1 MSVGMR
7 FAVLGPLRAWRH
19 GEELD
24 IGQPQQRALL
34 AALILREGAQAT
46 VEGLVDDVWGDNP
59 PDSAVGIVRNYIH
72 RLRRLLGQDGVALIR
87 SVGGG
92 YALGGC
98 SATEVDL
105 GSFKR
110 FVGEARAERDAGN
123 LPLAAERYG
132 DGLALWTGLAL
143 AGVPGPC
150 ADIQRTRL
158 TELRLVVL
166 EEWLG
171 CIIELGRYAEAV
183 SELAPLVA
191 EHPLRERFRVLQMK
205 ALYGAGRQAEAL
217 GVFHEVARLLRE
229 ELGVD
234 PCPELREVHQRVLV
248 NELPSARPAAE
259 AAWPKPA
266 AAPARE
272 PEPRI
277 VPAQLPADL
286 PHFIGRE
293 DELDE
298 VAGFVA
304 ASERGAQIASH
315 ASNAAASNAV
325 PSVAASRAA
334 MSDVTTDAAAISVI
348 HGMAGIGKTAL
359 AVRWSHRN
367 ASRFPDG
374 QLYADLRGFDPDGGS
389 LLPEDVLEEFLVALG
404 VAPPAVPASLS
415 ARSALYRSLM
425 AGRRILVLLDNA
437 RDAGQVRPLL
447 PGASGC
453 VTVVT
458 SRNRLS
464 GLIATH
470 HARALRLRVFD
481 ARYARE
487 FLVRSLGAGR
497 VSAAPGPVN
506 EIIEYCG
513 GLPLA
518 LAVVAA
524 RAGDMPD
531 VSLSAIAAELR
542 AARGSLEALSVEGD
556 PAADTRAVFSWSYRS
571 LSGPAARIF
580 RLLAL
585 HPGADVSAPA
595 VAAMAELPLRETRV
609 LLEELTNTHLL
620 TEQTPGRFTR
630 HDLLS
635 AYATELVH
643 LEDSEDERARAVER
657 LLFHFTSTAVAAAR
671 AFAPERLVHLDPMP
685 VRDQYTLAFADAD
698 QAADWFA
705 AEHQNLIRLIGWA
718 DRPGWDAY
726 TWRLALALEYFLDRR
741 GLWQDL
747 TAIQVVALAA
757 AQRVEDAVAQAFVRL
772 ALARGEVHLSRFES
786 AHTHLRAALR
796 LFEEAGELN
805 PMAETHRQ
813 FSWVLEQQGLY
824 EAALAEAQLCLS
836 LQEQIGERSQK
847 AAALNAVGWYYALLG
862 QYRQALV
869 HCDEALRLLRELDNP
884 YGQADTLDSI
894 GYAQDHLGLHTEA
907 IASYQQAL
915 ALYRRLG
922 VRFAEADT
930 LGRLGDARLAAGQ
943 QDAARATWTSAL
955 AILEELEHAQAG
967 LIRRK
972 LCENSDSPRLLAVSC
987 QA

>member
-19 GEELD
+19 GVELD

-72 RLRRLLGQDGVALIR
+72 RLRRLLGPDGAALIR

-92 YALGGC
+92 YALGGT
-98 SATEVDL
+98 SAEDVDL
-105 GSFKR
+105 ALFKR
-110 FVGEARAERDAGN
+110 FVSEARAEREGGN
-123 LPLAAERYG
+123 LQPAAERYA

-166 EEWLG
+166 EEWLA
-171 CIIELGRYAEAV
+171 CIIQLGRYAEAV

-191 EHPLRERFRVLQMK
+191 DHPLRERFRVLQMR

-217 GVFHEVARLLRE
+217 GVFHDVARLLRE

-248 NELPSARPAAE
+248 NDLPSARPVAE
-259 AAWPKPA
+259 AARPKPA
-266 AAPARE
+266 PAARRE
-272 PEPRI
+272 PEAR
-277 VPAQLPADL
+277 VTPAQLPADL

-293 DELDE
+293 DELAE
-298 VAGFVA
+298 VAGFIDGDARDARA
-304 ASERGAQIASH
+304 ALS
-315 ASNAAASNAV
+315 
-325 PSVAASRAA
+325 ASRASQA
-334 MSDVTTDAAAISVI
+334 SPISDEATDAAAISVI

-359 AVRWSHRN
+359 AVRWAHRN
-367 ASRFPDG
+367 TSRFPDG
-374 QLYADLRGFDPDGGS
+374 QLYADLRGFDPDGGA

-404 VAPPAVPASLS
+404 VAPQAVPASLS
-415 ARSALYRSLM
+415 ARSALFRSLM

-453 VTVVT
+453 VTVIT

-470 HARALRLRVFD
+470 HARALRLRVLD
-481 ARYARE
+481 ARDARE
-487 FLVRSLGAGR
+487 FLVRSLGPRR
-497 VSAAPGPVN
+497 VTAAPVPIS
-506 EIIEYCG
+506 EIIECCG

-531 VSLSAIAAELR
+531 VPLAAIAAELR
-542 AARGSLEALSVEGD
+542 MARGSLEALSVEGD

-571 LSGPAARIF
+571 LTEPAARVF

-585 HPGADVSAPA
+585 HPGPDIPAPA
-595 VAAMAELPLRETRV
+595 VAALAGVPLRQARV

-620 TEQTPGRFTR
+620 TEQAPGRFTR

-635 AYATELVH
+635 AYATELVF
-643 LEDSEDERARAVER
+643 LRDEENERSEAVER
-657 LLFHFTSTAVAAAR
+657 LLYYYTSSASAAAR
-671 AFAPERLVHLDPMP
+671 VFAPQRLAEFQPTPATDGHTTV
-685 VRDQYTLAFADAD
+685 FADAD
-698 QAADWFA
+698 QASDWFA
-705 AEHQNLIRLIGWA
+705 AEYPNLIRLIAWSG
-718 DRPGWDAY
+718 RQRLDAH
-726 TWRLALALEYFLDRR
+726 TWRLALALECFLDRR
-741 GLWQDL
+741 GLWHDL
-747 TAIQVVALAA
+747 TAVQFTALEAT
-757 AQRVEDAVAQAFVRL
+757 QRLDDPLPQAFVRL
-772 ALARGEVHLSRFES
+772 ALCRGEVHLSRFDS
-786 AHTHLRAALR
+786 AHAHLRAALR
-796 LFEEAGELN
+796 LFEEAGEVSAT
-805 PMAETHRQ
+805 AETHRQ
-813 FSWVLEQQGLY
+813 LSWVLEQQGLY
-824 EAALAEAQLCLS
+824 DAALAEARRCLS
-836 LQEQIGERSQK
+836 LQDEIGELAQK
-847 AAALNAVGWYYALLG
+847 AAALNAVGWYHALLG

-869 HCDEALRLLRELDNP
+869 HCDEALRLLRELNNP

-894 GYAQDHLGLHTEA
+894 GYAQDHLGLHIEA

-915 ALYRRLG
+915 DLYRGLG
-922 VRFAEADT
+922 VRYAEADT

-943 QDAARATWTSAL
+943 PAAARTAWTSSL
-955 AILEELEHAQAG
+955 AILEELDHAQAG
-967 LIRRK
+967 LIRKK
-972 LCENSDSPRLLAVSC
+972 LCENAPNKPKVPKELAVSC
-987 QA
+987 